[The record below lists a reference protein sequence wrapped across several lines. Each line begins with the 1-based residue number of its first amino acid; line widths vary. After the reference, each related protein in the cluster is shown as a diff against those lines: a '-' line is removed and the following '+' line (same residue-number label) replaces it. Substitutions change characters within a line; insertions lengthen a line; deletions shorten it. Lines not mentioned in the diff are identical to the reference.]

1 MAQISKNSFDLIG
14 MTMHKMKGKGVKGFL
29 GTLMFVL
36 PLALFCL
43 IPYAGWAIAL
53 FCWGVLETGYIRF
66 MRALM
71 NDEDPSLS
79 VVFSEVRTGWFEL
92 YLGALMITMF
102 LLGSALIFVPGILL
116 IGYYSLSLFTAEH
129 FHIESVGEALYQTAV
144 RMDGNK
150 TTMFGYKALFYL
162 CYVVELLAFA
172 LVGYG
177 VYLLW
182 AISPVLAVLLA
193 ILAFLVFVL
202 LWTWITEYHH
212 AVSETF
218 FQEVLHNYEEKES
231 KRANKGAK
239 EVAAA
244 QEKAEVKEE
253 QPAQAKAE
261 EQPASA
267 APKKAPAKKAPAKK
281 PAAKKAAPKK
291 STTKKTK

>member
-1 MAQISKNSFDLIG
+1 MAQISKNGFDLIG
-14 MTMHKMKGKGVKGFL
+14 ITMHKMKGKGVKGFL

-71 NDEDPSLS
+71 NDEDPSLT

-92 YLGALMITMF
+92 YLGALMVTMF

-150 TTMFGYKALFYL
+150 TAMFSYKALFYL
-162 CYVVELLAFA
+162 CYIVELLAFA

-182 AISPVLAVLLA
+182 AVSPVLAVLLA
-193 ILAFLVFVL
+193 ILAFLLFVI

-218 FQEVLHNYEEKES
+218 FQEVLHNYEDKES
-231 KRANKGAK
+231 KRAKKGGK
-239 EVAAA
+239 EEVAVAE
-244 QEKAEVKEE
+244 EKAEVKEE
-253 QPAQAKAE
+253 KPAEAKTEAK
-261 EQPASA
+261 PA
-267 APKKAPAKKAPAKK
+267 APKKPAAKKAPVKK

-291 STTKKTK
+291 PAAKKTK